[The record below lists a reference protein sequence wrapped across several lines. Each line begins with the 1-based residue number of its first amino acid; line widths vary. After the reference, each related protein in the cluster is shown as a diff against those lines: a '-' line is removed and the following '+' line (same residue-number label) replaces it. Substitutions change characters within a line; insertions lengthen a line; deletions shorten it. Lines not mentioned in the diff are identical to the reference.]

1 MAYRRGIRLRL
12 ADRFSSIVRYRPT
25 LLFSLLALVLLGWLA
40 LHTPSLAAQAQSD
53 NKPSESGAVPPK
65 SWIDKDTG
73 HRVWRVSDE
82 PNSGAFYFNVNAFTP
97 DDKQMVYNSPDGIRV
112 LDLAAMTTRML
123 VANPPAPAPVGPDAA
138 AGGQAGR
145 GGRGFGGGARAIVA
159 GHKTDSIFFT
169 RMDPVTRGNAVYKAD
184 TNSGAVTK
192 LIDLPPG
199 VSISSVNA
207 DETLGVGTY
216 NAADC
221 PGGNPNA
228 PHAFVAAR
236 AGGRGGGRGA
246 QPLPASPS
254 VAGAAAAAANPTLGG
269 ANVQSDDKG
278 AMMER
283 RLAAHT
289 PVVMFTIRLTPGPN
303 GQKAGTIHPLF
314 HSTDW
319 IGHML
324 FSPTDPNLIL
334 YCHEGMWQK
343 VDRIWLIHT
352 DGTHKQLIHKRTM
365 TMEIAGHEFWGLD
378 GKTIWY
384 DWQFP
389 KGEDFFVA
397 SYNLETHKRLAYHL
411 QRNEWSIHF
420 NLTRDLDLFCGD
432 GGDSGQVAQAPDGEW
447 IELFRPQMIGG
458 TEGALNG
465 PNFFQPGVFHSEHLV
480 NMAHQNYRAEPNPRF
495 SPDKKYVFFTS
506 NMFGRS
512 YVFAVEVAKA
522 TDLTSAVSTPELA
535 TQFNPIMPTPTT
547 TEK

>member
-1 MAYRRGIRLRL
+1 MVARFRFIRFCLVAAAAVVLSATSMVRPALGQPAMSQDPL
-12 ADRFSSIVRYRPT
+12 A
-25 LLFSLLALVLLGWLA
+25 
-40 LHTPSLAAQAQSD
+40 PSVTG
-53 NKPSESGAVPPK
+53 EMPPK
-65 SWIDKDTG
+65 TWVDKDTG
-73 HRVWRVSDE
+73 HRVWRVSDD
-82 PNSGAFYFNVNAFTP
+82 PNSGAFYFNVNAYTP
-97 DDKQMVYNSPDGIRV
+97 DHKSMVYNSPQGIMV
-112 LDLAAMTTRML
+112 LDLATMKSRVL
-123 VANPPAPAPVGPDAA
+123 VANPPRPAD
-138 AGGQAGR
+138 GG
-145 GGRGFGGGARAIVA
+145 GGRGFGAGGARAMVV
-159 GHKTDSIFFT
+159 GNKTNSIFFT
-169 RMDPVTRGNAVYKAD
+169 QTDPATRVNAVYKAD
-184 TNSGAVTK
+184 VNTGEVRK
-192 LIDLPPG
+192 LIDLPPR

-216 NAADC
+216 NEADC
-221 PGGNPNA
+221 PGGDPNA
-228 PHAFVAAR
+228 PNAFLPAVPF
-236 AGGRGGGRGA
+236 GGRGGGAQAAAGA
-246 QPLPASPS
+246 GAAGAAAASPS
-254 VAGAAAAAANPTLGG
+254 AAGAQAAAANPTLGA

-283 RLAAHT
+283 RLAARI
-289 PVVMFTIRLTPGPN
+289 PVVMFTIRLEPGAN
-303 GQKAGTIHPLF
+303 GEKAGTIKVLF

-324 FSPTDPNLIL
+324 FSPTDPSLIM

-352 DGTHKQLIHKRTM
+352 DGTQNTLIHKRTM
-365 TMEIAGHEFWGLD
+365 AMEIAGHEFWGLD

-384 DWQFP
+384 DWQYP

-397 SYNLETHKRLAYHL
+397 SYNLETKKRVAYHL

-420 NLTRDLDLFCGD
+420 NLTQDLDMFCGD

-458 TEGALNG
+458 TDGALNG
-465 PNFFQPGVFHSEHLV
+465 PDFFQPGVFHAEHLV

-506 NMFGRS
+506 NMFGRG

-522 TDLTSAVSTPELA
+522 TDTHDAVSTPELA
-535 TQFNPIMPTPTT
+535 TKYNPVMPTPTT